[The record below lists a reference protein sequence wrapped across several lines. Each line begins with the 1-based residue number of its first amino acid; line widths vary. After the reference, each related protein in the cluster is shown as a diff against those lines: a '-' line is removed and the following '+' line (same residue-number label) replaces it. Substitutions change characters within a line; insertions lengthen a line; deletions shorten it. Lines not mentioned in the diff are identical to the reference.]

1 MSKRTRDAE
10 DEGTTIDDEHPPLT
24 LPHIKIRIQQLIGR
38 LPSKEETAALKSA
51 SADGHTGGGESGG
64 SASEAAGGEKLDNWC
79 RIVRGILRDYN
90 LVLNFVAIA
99 TYQWEPDRPGHTGQS
114 LAALKNQIQSST
126 ARTNIVSND
135 ISRILT
141 PTLSRQ
147 LTKKRIILST
157 TTTTNNNNKPD
168 DSNTMDESNNTETKE
183 EIYTYE
189 QIVSDPE
196 VLQLNREQLC
206 AEAIYKRQLVVSTM
220 EQMCTCLD
228 DYGKA
233 EIGASDHKG
242 GFSSMAY

>member
-1 MSKRTRDAE
+1 MCGGLIWCIHS
-10 DEGTTIDDEHPPLT
+10 PLT
-24 LPHIKIRIQQLIGR
+24 YVSY
-38 LPSKEETAALKSA
+38 PSH
-51 SADGHTGGGESGG
+51 HTTP
-64 SASEAAGGEKLDNWC
+64 LH
-79 RIVRGILRDYN
+79 
-90 LVLNFVAIA
+90 LNS
-99 TYQWEPDRPGHTGQS
+99 RNQS

-242 GFSSMAY
+242 GFSSMAYWEGVVLGEMGGRMLMCV